1 MDGWWDE
8 IDRELCGCLRKYGT
22 MTPRELGRE
31 LGMPEGAVTSLVAVL
46 AREGKVRIATVELV
60 EPEQHRA
67 HV

>member
-8 IDRELCGCLRKYGT
+8 IDRELRGCLKKYGT

-31 LGMPEGAVTSLVAVL
+31 LGMPEGAVASVVALL
-46 AREGKVRIATVELV
+46 AREGKVRIASVELA
-60 EPEQHRA
+60 EPHEERP